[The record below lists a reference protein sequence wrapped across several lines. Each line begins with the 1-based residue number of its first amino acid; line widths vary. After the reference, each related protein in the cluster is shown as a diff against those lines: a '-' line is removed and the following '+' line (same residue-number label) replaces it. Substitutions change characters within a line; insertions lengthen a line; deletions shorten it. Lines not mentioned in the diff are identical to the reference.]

1 MIRDQQGRHLSQAQY
16 HTTLRMYQL
25 LGTAF
30 SQQQPWLL
38 WVSFLGRSFQLVLSR
53 DKGASSLVLLSRF
66 NRIWFIFLF
75 TCFQDKENV
84 AEGATSL
91 SSISVSK
98 LLVTCPHFT
107 PSAKTSS
114 ERSIPHY
121 ALSTFTILLQHSFS
135 LKLGRSQFSV
145 HCYPSCANLYTRTVN
160 VEPQSSFRIPILGEV
175 VQMGAPKLP
184 IMTGR
189 L

>member
-1 MIRDQQGRHLSQAQY
+1 MHLIRDQQGKHLSQAQY

-30 SQQQPWLL
+30 SLQQPWLL

-107 PSAKTSS
+107 RLHPKNTSS
-114 ERSIPHY
+114 ECSIPHY

-145 HCYPSCANLYTRTVN
+145 HCYL
-160 VEPQSSFRIPILGEV
+160 SF
-175 VQMGAPKLP
+175 MC
-184 IMTGR
+184 
-189 L
+189 